1 MNGGS
6 QVRTAKAAASDAA
19 QRIADVAADVADAA
33 ADAGTRARTL
43 AQDAGRRANAAA
55 ETVYGTG
62 SEVADL
68 VEDVVRQNPWA
79 SLFVAMAAGYGLACI
94 VKQQPR

>member
-1 MNGGS
+1 MNGRS
-6 QVRTAKAAASDAA
+6 EERTVKAAASDAA
-19 QRIADVAADVADAA
+19 QRMVDVAADVADAA
-33 ADAGTRARTL
+33 AEAGTKARDL

-62 SEVADL
+62 SDVAGL

-79 SLFVAMAAGYGLACI
+79 SLFVAVAAGYGLACI
-94 VKQQPR
+94 VKQQVR